1 MNIYNILELTDAL
14 KLASK
19 TNAPIILDGCEVRS
33 EFSRGFVNVTLTEVL
48 IEERFQIVLTKEIQD
63 WIKTIPD
70 EAELI
75 SKREGKHVTLSA
87 GTSKQVVDVCEA
99 RFSELLTPD
108 FESSVKG
115 PILAEGLLLSALAM
129 KAAPSAKKERV
140 CFAKNRGC
148 YHLYGENIELRWKTK
163 IPIEQEQSGTGAEF
177 ICPLTPAQCS
187 IAGKFCSML
196 SAVQIRP
203 NQEGVV
209 LSSGMALIQLEWAET
224 YGWQPPE
231 ELCAR
236 PTQNKDHSVAI
247 LNRKDAKQT
256 FTLAERMSKYG
267 LSFTITA
274 DQNCLVLDLECKTAS
289 GMFIA
294 NWEAPLEEPFKE
306 YRETHMKPHL
316 ALPLIKATTEE
327 SIYLILSENAFAPAY
342 IGSTWTLLEIK

>member
-1 MNIYNILELTDAL
+1 MNIYNTEEVLDAI

-19 TNAPIILDGCEVRS
+19 TNAPIILSGNVLRS
-33 EFSRGFVNVTLTEVL
+33 EFKGGFVDVTLTEVL
-48 IEERFQIVLTKEIQD
+48 IDENFQIVLTKELQD

-70 EAELI
+70 AAELI

-87 GTSKQVVDVCEA
+87 GTSKQVVDVCETA
-99 RFSELLTPD
+99 FTETLTPD
-108 FESSVKG
+108 FETSVKG
-115 PILAEGLLLSALAM
+115 TILAEGFRLSALAM
-129 KAAPSAKKERV
+129 KAAPSAKKERI
-140 CFAKNRGC
+140 CFAKKSGC
-148 YHLYGENIELRWKTK
+148 YYLYGENIELRWKTRV
-163 IPIEQEQSGTGAEF
+163 PIESPAEQEDADF

-187 IAGKFCSML
+187 IAGKFCSLL

-203 NQEGVV
+203 NQEGVI
-209 LSSGMALIQLEWAET
+209 LSSGTALIQLEWAET

-306 YRETHMKPHL
+306 SRETHMKPHL

-327 SIYLILSENAFAPAY
+327 SVYLILSENAFAPAY